1 MELKNKNK
9 IARSTLVFLAV
20 AVVFVSI
27 VSGTLSINT
36 FGPGDVSSFTVTSDD
51 SSYYIEIDEDTYT
64 SDFTVTTAEVNVSMD
79 EVLLPIISFGGD
91 DLGDINDFSLVES
104 WDTDPPGVGAND
116 VSGIAY
122 DEEGYIWMVD
132 YIDEEMYQ
140 FYKNGTYL
148 DNWDIHTSGADDTHG
163 ITNYGEYLYVV
174 DEVDDEVYV
183 FNKTSENLLDNWDIS
198 GQTGSPRGITT
209 DGTYIWIVEGNPRI
223 YKYYTNGT
231 YIDYLQLAGYSPQG
245 ITIYEDNIF
254 ILDDTDNE
262 IVILDLDGNL
272 KGAIDVE
279 PHNTMS
285 GVTTDGEYIWGVFPA
300 DDVVNKYNFYTTSD
314 EQLDFSTELTTSMNS
329 CTGDPCKLYFNI
341 TGEDWGNV
349 TLDGLDIEIN
359 TRPTTPTTL
368 SPDNNSVWFNDPTL
382 TCSGSTDLD
391 GDDINYSFIAEGNAS
406 LQNSSSTTYEWED
419 LEVGSYNWRCQAC
432 DNSSCS
438 DFTENRTLY
447 KMGFEE
453 CDSGNVSLNFT
464 FKDEESLDNI
474 NSTIDLSLDFDSD
487 DEYEYFFTNTTVNDD
502 YTFCLSPA
510 GVESTA
516 SGNIIYSNPG
526 YEPRTYYFDGEL
538 TGDTQYN
545 QTLYLLD
552 SGSGIYSS
560 IQVQTTGA
568 SPIPGVT
575 LTVARKL
582 PGEGDYTAI
591 SQKQTD
597 SSGLSTFWV
606 NPNYEHKYTASKTGY
621 TTQVFY
627 LTPSQDT
634 YTIQMV
640 PATEEEKYSSPT
652 KGLIWNVGPTPGYI
666 SAGEHLFEF
675 NITSSYDNLLGCK
688 FEIVDENQTV
698 LSSAEGCGTG
708 LLGGDNLSDSYT
720 IPDSVRKLWGWYYV
734 KLDIECNIA
743 EGNGLGYCD
752 GGIYN
757 GDSCTVDSNCTGWGY
772 IDADTFWSVWD
783 VTENDAN
790 TLGNFFA
797 MLTTLGDFG
806 EGNEQDYS
814 RVVSFFLVMT
824 LLLGLLNYSTGVEL
838 RHPGSVLI
846 LIIPIVWIASIAGFL
861 TYDLINSS
869 VWWEQYLIAT
879 TATFF
884 SVGYILNYI
893 RRDNSG

>member
-1 MELKNKNK
+1 MKKK
-9 IARSTLVFLAV
+9 IFTGIFVTVLLAL
-20 AVVFVSI
+20 SI

-132 YIDEEMYQ
+132 YIDEEIYQ

-148 DNWDIHTSGADDTHG
+148 DNWDIHTSGADDIHG

-391 GDDINYSFIAEGNAS
+391 GDDINYSFIAEGYAS

-419 LEVGSYNWRCQAC
+419 LEAGSYNWRCQAC

-438 DFTENRTLY
+438 DFTETRTLY
-447 KMGFEE
+447 KMDFEE

-464 FKDEESLDNI
+464 GRDEE
-474 NSTIDLSLDFDSD
+474 TEDLLIPDMTFDAAWTLESAWD
-487 DEYEYFFTNTTVNDD
+487 ALLYNFGLTGANN
-502 YTFCLSPA
+502 YTFCLNPA
-510 GVESTA
+510 GLDVNITGFVEYDSTNSSYSFPRQYYFQDA
-516 SGNIIYSNPG
+516 IINGDTSNEIDLFQLSDTFATPITFTALRGATTVEDVLIHVQRYDPGTGDYTLVAMGETGANGQDIIYMRMTDAWYRILAYS
-526 YEPRTYYFDGEL
+526 DGVLEFVGDPEHILSSSYTIYL
-538 TGDTQYN
+538 TGGAGGMSDYWDN
-545 QTLYLLD
+545 WESLD
-552 SGSGIYSS
+552 SINYNLAFNESG
-560 IQVQTTGA
+560 TNH
-568 SPIPGVT
+568 VT
-575 LTVARKL
+575 LTADD
-582 PGEGDYTAI
+582 GSGASTAMCL
-591 SQKQTD
+591 KVEKWTMLD
-597 SSGLSTFWV
+597 G
-606 NPNYEHKYTASKTGY
+606 
-621 TTQVFY
+621 
-627 LTPSQDT
+627 
-634 YTIQMV
+634 M
-640 PATEEEKYSSPT
+640 EELYYSC
-652 KGLIWNVGPTPGYI
+652 
-666 SAGEHLFEF
+666 E
-675 NITSSYDNLLGCK
+675 
-688 FEIVDENQTV
+688 
-698 LSSAEGCGTG
+698 SSASITMSYEITD
-708 LLGGDNLSDSYT
+708 LDATYNAKFIAFFDGGWRMMDSEEIALTTNLSDL
-720 IPDSVRKLWGWYYV
+720 IGPDGIIYAMLFIGIIAFVGLWNPVASVALTMFGLIISFMMGLISVPWSALIGI
-734 KLDIECNIA
+734 LIA
-743 EGNGLGYCD
+743 
-752 GGIYN
+752 GGI
-757 GDSCTVDSNCTGWGY
+757 
-772 IDADTFWSVWD
+772 
-783 VTENDAN
+783 
-790 TLGNFFA
+790 
-797 MLTTLGDFG
+797 
-806 EGNEQDYS
+806 
-814 RVVSFFLVMT
+814 
-824 LLLGLLNYSTGVEL
+824 
-838 RHPGSVLI
+838 I
-846 LIIPIVWIASIAGFL
+846 LFK
-861 TYDLINSS
+861 
-869 VWWEQYLIAT
+869 
-879 TATFF
+879 
-884 SVGYILNYI
+884 I
-893 RRDNSG
+893 RE